1 MTARVLR
8 PAALAFGLLL
18 ALGGFAL
25 AKGPATARFVTP
37 LPAGAPPG
45 ATLQLEVE
53 VSVVGEDGEP
63 VPMKGSPVFI
73 RLSGSTGA
81 ASEAAGDEVRPGA
94 YRARVVVPDGGI
106 ARVEVGLRGT
116 ATYPDGSSERSD
128 WLFEIEGPVFAP
140 DGAAAA
146 PVVKL
151 PPVEPSPPVAI
162 GIALAVF
169 AGVGLISAVR
179 LRRARAARAA

>member
-1 MTARVLR
+1 MTARALR

-18 ALGGFAL
+18 AVGGFAL

-37 LPAGAPPG
+37 LPADTPPG

-53 VSVVGEDGEP
+53 VTVVGEDGEP

-73 RLSGSTGA
+73 RLIGSTGA

-140 DGAAAA
+140 AGGAAA
-146 PVVKL
+146 PVITI
-151 PPVEPSPPVAI
+151 PPVAL
-162 GIALAVF
+162 GTALAIAAVL
-169 AGVGLISAVR
+169 GLIAAVR
-179 LRRARAARAA
+179 VRRSGAARAA